1 VNTCRFCGRP
11 AGFARTWCEN
21 VIECNHR
28 CRLALGITKQVAA
41 WWKLRDYQRM
51 YPRRRAA

>member
-1 VNTCRFCGRP
+1 VTPCRICGAPAPFASAFC
-11 AGFARTWCEN
+11 ADWLS
-21 VIECNHR
+21 CNHR
-28 CRLALGITKQVAA
+28 ARVALGMTKQVAA

>member
-1 VNTCRFCGRP
+1 MTPCRICGTP
-11 AGFARTWCEN
+11 APFAAAYCED
-21 VIECNHR
+21 VIARNHR
-28 CRLALGITKQVAA
+28 ARLALGMTKQVAA